1 MVQDLMKK
9 KQKKYEPNN
18 EQSKHNMP
26 LQILWSWGIKYQS
39 KPNISGNNRSRIH
52 YWPF

>member
-1 MVQDLMKK
+1 MVQAPVKTN
-9 KQKKYEPNN
+9 ERNN

-39 KPNISGNNRSRIH
+39 KPNICGNNRSLIRPDI
-52 YWPF
+52 FRFK